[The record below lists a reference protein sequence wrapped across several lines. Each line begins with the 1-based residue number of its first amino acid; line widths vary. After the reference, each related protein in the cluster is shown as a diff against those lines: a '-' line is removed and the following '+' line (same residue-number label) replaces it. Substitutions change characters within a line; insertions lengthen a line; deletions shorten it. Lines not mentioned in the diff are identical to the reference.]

1 MSLVRIA
8 TRTVLVEALKG
19 RTLVGDNVHD
29 SKIGVLD
36 IAGDGTIRTSEDKPF
51 LAVYTDAAQATDI
64 DIRSMKENGQTEILF
79 EMGVTAAMTETNAA
93 GVSLIVGVGVPATDR
108 ALEFLLDL
116 LARQIADILTDPDS
130 AWAELYRGFV
140 SRIVKVE
147 RARAGNV
154 VDGQR
159 LAGQQIKVIAE
170 LIEDPVKG
178 EPLAADTP
186 FALFLAAVEASD
198 DQDMRTQA
206 AFIRAQLTGTNAD
219 WQTLQRR
226 LGLTGDEVT
235 ALGLA
240 PLGPEDLSSVTISA
254 DGRLDVSV
262 DANV

>member
-64 DIRSMKENGQTEILF
+64 NIRSMKENGQTEILF

-116 LARQIADILTDPDS
+116 LARQIADILTDPDN
-130 AWAELYRGFV
+130 AWAEMYRGLV

-170 LIEDPVKG
+170 LIEDPLKG
-178 EPLAADTP
+178 EPLAVDTP
-186 FALFLAAVEASD
+186 FALFLTALDASED
-198 DQDMRTQA
+198 EDLRTQA
-206 AFIRAQLTGTNAD
+206 ALMRSQLTGTNAD
-219 WQTLQRR
+219 WQTVQRR
-226 LGLTGDEVT
+226 LGLTGDEVS
-235 ALGLA
+235 ALGLV
-240 PLGPEDLSSVTISA
+240 PLGPENAGEVTIEV
-254 DGRLDVSV
+254 DGRPGIVV
-262 DANV
+262 DTNV

>member
-79 EMGVTAAMTETNAA
+79 EMGVTAAMTETNDD

-116 LARQIADILTDPDS
+116 LARQIADILTDPDNT
-130 AWAELYRGFV
+130 WAEIYRGLV
-140 SRIVKVE
+140 SRIVKIE

-178 EPLAADTP
+178 EPLAVDTP
-186 FALFLAAVEASD
+186 FALFLAAIEASED
-198 DQDMRTQA
+198 EDLRTQA
-206 AFIRAQLTGTNAD
+206 ALIRAQMTSTNAD
-219 WQTLQRR
+219 WQTVQRR
-226 LGLTGDEVT
+226 LGLTGDEVS
-235 ALGLA
+235 ALGLV
-240 PLGPEDLSSVTISA
+240 PLGPENAGEVTIEV
-254 DGRLDVSV
+254 DGRPGVVV
-262 DANV
+262 DTNV